1 MGCNT
6 ASITSRDEELGYV
19 ELEAVPHSRE
29 NGSKMLG
36 LESVLVL
43 EAPCV
48 NNDIVMTLV
57 EVEAGVDGRS
67 VREGCE
73 W

>member
-1 MGCNT
+1 MRCDT
-6 ASITSRDEELGYV
+6 ASITSRDKELGHV

-29 NGSKMLG
+29 HGSKMLG

-43 EAPCV
+43 EASCV
-48 NNDIVMTLV
+48 NNDIVVALV
-57 EVEAGVDGRS
+57 EIEAGVDGGS
-67 VREGCE
+67 VSEGCE